1 LPKGIVINTEPS
13 DLSATLAAPS
23 EPAAGSEHDQIS
35 QNIEAVLEFYARE
48 ELKISHSQRFLER
61 ISEFIGGPVFMGMI
75 LLFVSFWLFL
85 NWMFPEIGMVA
96 IDPTP

>member
-61 ISEFIGGPVFMGMI
+61 ISEFIG
-75 LLFVSFWLFL
+75 VSFPRFFVFHPNGIMPPNLFHA
-85 NWMFPEIGMVA
+85 E
-96 IDPTP
+96 T